1 MTNRTRIILKILPY
15 LAGVIFAGMCV
26 AALDVSSELSMMED
40 SGLYLYNDPVDIKV
54 FWLESRACMMLP
66 PDGYLTNCTYL
77 VSISAILVLTVLLA
91 TVLATLMMFRRRERS
106 SDASATRPQSLQ

>member
-15 LAGVIFAGMCV
+15 VAGAIFAGMCV

-40 SGLYLYNDPVDIKV
+40 SGFNLYHDAVDIKV

-77 VSISAILVLTVLLA
+77 VSISAIVVLTVLLA
-91 TVLATLMMFRRRERS
+91 LVLVTLMIFRRRKIFGC
-106 SDASATRPQSLQ
+106 